1 MIDID
6 CFGLTH
12 PGLRRPNNQD
22 QFLISELRKTM
33 DVKHSSLTEPLRP
46 RVANRVESGW
56 MLMVADGMGGHAA
69 GDLASQLVVETATLA
84 MQSLIPWFPHEGD
97 AAERTLADDAE
108 QVLERCRNRLARN
121 ERRHPERSGMGTTL
135 TVVFMVWPRA
145 FVMHVGDSRCYA
157 LEGNK
162 LTQLTKDHTFAQQFI
177 DEGAMSPEQARSSAW
192 AHTLWNVISGQ
203 LEAPAP
209 EFRRIDLRNYDALL
223 LCSDGLTKHVSDD
236 EIAATMIA
244 SDSAKSACDQLLAA
258 AIEGGGSDNV
268 TVAISRFV
276 HDDTLDLAD
285 TGERELSALDD
296 FENSGSADTLSL
308 E

>member
-12 PGLRRPNNQD
+12 PGLRRSSNQD

-33 DVKHSSLTEPLRP
+33 DVKFSSLTEPLRP
-46 RVANRVESGW
+46 RLANSVESGW

-97 AAERTLADDAE
+97 SAERTLADDAE
-108 QVLERCRNRLARN
+108 QVLERCRSRLARS
-121 ERRHPERSGMGTTL
+121 ERRHPERTGMGTTL

-157 LEGNK
+157 LEGDK

-203 LEAPAP
+203 MEAPAP
-209 EFRRIDLRNYDALL
+209 EFRRIDLRHYDALL
-223 LCSDGLTKHVSDD
+223 LCSDGLTKHVSD
-236 EIAATMIA
+236 EAIAETLVS
-244 SDSAKSACDQLLAA
+244 SDSSKSACERLLAS
-258 AIEGGGSDNV
+258 AIDGGGSDNV

-276 HDDTLDLAD
+276 QDDSLDLAD
-285 TGERELSALDD
+285 TGERELSDL
-296 FENSGSADTLSL
+296 ENSGSADTLSL
-308 E
+308 D

>member
-12 PGLRRPNNQD
+12 AGLRRSSNQD

-33 DVKHSSLTEPLRP
+33 DVKFSSLAEPLRP
-46 RVANRVESGW
+46 RLAKSVESGW

-97 AAERTLADDAE
+97 SAERTLADDAE
-108 QVLERCRNRLARN
+108 QVLERCRNRLARS
-121 ERRHPERSGMGTTL
+121 ERRHPERAGMGTTL

-157 LEGNK
+157 LEGDK

-209 EFRRIDLRNYDALL
+209 EFRRIDLRHYDALL

-236 EIAATMIA
+236 AIAATLVS
-244 SDSAKSACDQLLAA
+244 SDSSKSACEALLAA
-258 AIEGGGSDNV
+258 AIDGGGSDNI

-276 HDDTLDLAD
+276 QDDSLDLAD
-285 TGERELSALDD
+285 TGEREFSDL
-296 FENSGSADTLSL
+296 ENSGSADTLSL
-308 E
+308 D

>member
-12 PGLRRPNNQD
+12 PGLRRPSNQD
-22 QFLISELRKTM
+22 QFLISELKKTM
-33 DVKHSSLTEPLRP
+33 DVKFSSLTEPLRP
-46 RVANRVESGW
+46 RLANSVESGW

-97 AAERTLADDAE
+97 SAERTLADDAE
-108 QVLERCRNRLARN
+108 QVLERCRSRLARS
-121 ERRHPERSGMGTTL
+121 ERRHPERAGMGTTL

-209 EFRRIDLRNYDALL
+209 EFRRIDLRHYDALL
-223 LCSDGLTKHVSDD
+223 LCSDGLTKHVTDD
-236 EIAATMIA
+236 VIAKTLAA
-244 SDSAKSACDQLLAA
+244 SDSSKSACERLLAF
-258 AIEGGGSDNV
+258 AIEGGGSDNI
-268 TVAISRFV
+268 TIAISRFV
-276 HDDTLDLAD
+276 RDDSLDLAD
-285 TGERELSALDD
+285 TGERDLSD

-308 E
+308 D

>member
-1 MIDID
+1 
-6 CFGLTH
+6 
-12 PGLRRPNNQD
+12 
-22 QFLISELRKTM
+22 
-33 DVKHSSLTEPLRP
+33 VKFSSLSEPLRP
-46 RVANRVESGW
+46 RLAKSVESGW

-97 AAERTLADDAE
+97 SAERTLADDAE
-108 QVLERCRNRLARN
+108 QVLERCRSRLARS
-121 ERRHPERSGMGTTL
+121 ERRHPERTGMGTTL

-157 LEGNK
+157 LEGDK

-203 LEAPAP
+203 MEAPAP
-209 EFRRIDLRNYDALL
+209 EFRRIDLRHYDALL
-223 LCSDGLTKHVSDD
+223 LCSDGLTKHVSD
-236 EIAATMIA
+236 EAIAETLVS
-244 SDSAKSACDQLLAA
+244 SDSSKSACERLLAS
-258 AIEGGGSDNV
+258 AIDGGGSDNV

-276 HDDTLDLAD
+276 QDDSLDLAD
-285 TGERELSALDD
+285 TGERELSDL
-296 FENSGSADTLSL
+296 ENSGSADTLSL
-308 E
+308 D

>member
-12 PGLRRPNNQD
+12 PGLRRSSNQD

-33 DVKHSSLTEPLRP
+33 DVKFSSLAEPLRP
-46 RVANRVESGW
+46 RLANSVESGW

-69 GDLASQLVVETATLA
+69 GDLASRLVVETATLA

-97 AAERTLADDAE
+97 SAERTLADDAE
-108 QVLERCRNRLARN
+108 HVLERCRSRLARS
-121 ERRHPERSGMGTTL
+121 ERRHPERTGMGTTL

-209 EFRRIDLRNYDALL
+209 EFRRIDLRHYDALL
-223 LCSDGLTKHVSDD
+223 LCSDGLTKHVTDD
-236 EIAATMIA
+236 AIAATLA
-244 SDSAKSACDQLLAA
+244 SSDSAKSACERLLAA
-258 AIEGGGSDNV
+258 AIEGGGSDNI

-276 HDDTLDLAD
+276 PDDSLDLAD
-285 TGERELSALDD
+285 TGERELSD

-308 E
+308 D